1 MANPLGYLKK
11 RFIAKLRRPFCY
23 RKACKNEDGLLH
35 EPIVDSGGS
44 KALLHTNPKLKT
56 CSCIGWLRAK
66 GDREKNKK
74 EKPRA
79 ERDLFST
86 EITEIDDYDENRN
99 EDTAEDGE
107 LSQTKPPSQSTQERR
122 RSSTFQKLKSWV
134 KAEHRRDAICEQ
146 MEREIEMRGV
156 SLRQYRKFLATT
168 YILYDLKML

>member
-1 MANPLGYLKK
+1 MANPLGCLKK
-11 RFIAKLRRPFCY
+11 RFISKLRRPFCY

-44 KALLHTNPKLKT
+44 KALFHKSPKLKN
-56 CSCIGWLRAK
+56 CSCKGWLRAK
-66 GDREKNKK
+66 GHRGKNKK
-74 EKPRA
+74 EKPRV

-86 EITEIDDYDENRN
+86 EITEIDDFDENRN

-107 LSQTKPPSQSTQERR
+107 LSQTKPPTQERR

-156 SLRQYRKFLATT
+156 SLRQYRKFLATSHV
-168 YILYDLKML
+168 LYDLKML